1 MFLVTHGSLWIR
13 GDSSPRSSRYESTKS
28 MGDGEVF
35 VEGVVFGERWEEVFE
50 CEFAI
55 EHVDVSFRV
64 GLGQLVHRC
73 CC

>member
-1 MFLVTHGSLWIR
+1 
-13 GDSSPRSSRYESTKS
+13 